1 MKRFNKKRKP
11 TKAESEWMD
20 KVASLPCMVTG
31 RNDIQL
37 HHITENGRRLGND
50 YVIPLSVE
58 THRDIYKI
66 PFAEQIE
73 LCKQVYERLGREW
86 KEPTT
91 KIVRA
96 YDN

>member
-31 RNDIQL
+31 RNDVQL
-37 HHITENGRRLGND
+37 QHITEGSRRLGNWW
-50 YVIPLSVE
+50 VIPLSVE

-73 LCKQVYERLGREW
+73 LCKQVYKLLGREW
-86 KEPTT
+86 KQPFSKLRE
-91 KIVRA
+91 

>member
-11 TKAESEWMD
+11 TKAESEWVSR
-20 KVASLPCMVTG
+20 VASLPCVVTSE
-31 RNDIQL
+31 RAIQI
-37 HHITENGRRLGND
+37 HHLVECGRRLGNWW
-50 YVIPLSVE
+50 VIPLSVE

-73 LCKQVYERLGREW
+73 LCKQVYKLLGREW
-86 KEPTT
+86 KQPFSKLRE
-91 KIVRA
+91 